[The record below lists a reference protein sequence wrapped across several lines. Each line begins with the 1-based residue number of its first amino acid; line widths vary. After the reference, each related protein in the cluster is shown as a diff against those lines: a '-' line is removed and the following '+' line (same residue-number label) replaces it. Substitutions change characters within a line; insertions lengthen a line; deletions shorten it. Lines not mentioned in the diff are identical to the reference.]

1 MGLLRYMWGGVICNI
16 YKNSDHEL
24 EEQDDAE
31 LKTGKWVIVQYCT
44 KKTIKHYIGMLL
56 ARSEDDWIIKF
67 TRGKNNEF
75 VWPSSED
82 LDTVP
87 ECDI

>member
-1 MGLLRYMWGGVICNI
+1 
-16 YKNSDHEL
+16 
-24 EEQDDAE
+24 
-31 LKTGKWVIVQYCT
+31 
-44 KKTIKHYIGMLL
+44 MLL

-87 ECDI
+87 ECDIVKIIPDPVVDRRGGKMRFKNIKFDGFNI